1 MKRSRKTACLC
12 AVTLLLTGCAK
23 SPENDIVT
31 RKNTEALVSKAT
43 ETDETRKTLA
53 ENKEQPPEHYTW
65 SYDNSTGTLHLTV
78 EADVELPEAE
88 TIPMYRLSCT
98 GFTQEQVTGL
108 YDYLFQG
115 RETWKREGESRTKAD
130 CEKEIVEARR
140 HLEEIRQETDD
151 RPEEE
156 REQVL
161 EYNQQFLDELLAE
174 YETLPEESQERKVP
188 VDSTLVEVTSSVAD
202 ADGQSR
208 DEVSMGLMC
217 ESDAGDLFSVNN
229 SPVNSPGWPGLYYE
243 KEGKYRYDQDIMD
256 AVTPQ
261 EADEKKSPDLP
272 YTYEEAKALAD
283 EVPKAMGIDAEL
295 VQTGL
300 IEGYIQTGAD
310 TGSKEDV
317 TTESAGAY
325 TAFQFQ
331 YARVVDGTPVATTSS
346 NYVSD
351 DETALIWPYE
361 TITILVSEVGIQ
373 QIQWDS
379 PVAVNESVA
388 NDVPILPFEE
398 AKAVFEELAP
408 LAHEGK
414 IEQHSDQDV
423 SVSMDVHVNQVR
435 LSLMRV
441 KNDGS
446 KREGLYVPAWIFYGT
461 ETTNYNYKDP
471 GLDGNEPSTESTP
484 WIVLAV
490 NAVDGT
496 VIDQIEGY

>member
-1 MKRSRKTACLC
+1 MKKRGKVFLC
-12 AVTLLLTGCAK
+12 IAAFLLAGCAK

-31 RKNTEALVSKAT
+31 RKNTEALVSKAA
-43 ETDETRKTLA
+43 EADESRKTLA
-53 ENKEQPPEHYTW
+53 ENKEQPPEHYSW
-65 SYDNSTGTLHLTV
+65 SYDNSAGTLHIDA

-115 RETWKREGESRTKAD
+115 RETWKREGESYTKAD
-130 CEKEIVEARR
+130 CEKDIVEARR
-140 HLEEIRQETDD
+140 HLEEIEQDTTE
-151 RPEEE
+151 RPEGEK
-156 REQVL
+156 EQVL
-161 EYNQQFLDELLAE
+161 EYNQQILDELLAQ
-174 YETLPEESQERKVP
+174 YETLPEESQEKKVP

-202 ADGQSR
+202 ADGTSR
-208 DEVSMGLMC
+208 EEVSMGLTC
-217 ESDAGDLFSVNN
+217 ESDAGDLFTVNN
-229 SPVNSPGWPGLYYE
+229 SPSDSPGWPGLYYE

-261 EADEKKSPDLP
+261 EADEKKSPELS

-283 EVPKAMGIDAEL
+283 GVPQAMGIDAEL

-300 IEGYIQTGAD
+300 VEGYTQTNGD
-310 TGSKEDV
+310 TGNKDDV
-317 TTESAGAY
+317 TTEPAGAY

-346 NYVSD
+346 SYVSD

-361 TITILVSEVGIQ
+361 TITILVSEAGIQ
-373 QIQWDS
+373 QVNWDS
-379 PVAVNESVA
+379 PVAVNEEVA

-414 IEQHSDQDV
+414 IEQHSDENA

-446 KREGLYVPAWIFYGT
+446 ERKGLYVPAWIFYGT
-461 ETTNYNYKDP
+461 ETTNYHYKDP
-471 GLDGNEPSTESTP
+471 GLDGDEPSTESTP

>member
-1 MKRSRKTACLC
+1 MKQRRTACLC
-12 AVTLLLTGCAK
+12 AAALLLAGCAK

-43 ETDETRKTLA
+43 EEDKSRKTLA
-53 ENKEQPPEHYTW
+53 ENKEQPPEHYSW
-65 SYDNSTGTLHLTV
+65 SYDNSAGTLHIDA

-130 CEKEIVEARR
+130 CEKDIVEAKR
-140 HLEEIRQETDD
+140 HLEEIKQETTD
-151 RPEEE
+151 RSEEE
-156 REQVL
+156 REQVIA
-161 EYNQQFLDELLAE
+161 YNQQFVDDLLAE
-174 YETLPEESQERKVP
+174 YETLPEESQEKKVP
-188 VDSTLVEVTSSVAD
+188 VDSTLVETVSSVAG
-202 ADGQSR
+202 ADGGSR
-208 DEVSMGLMC
+208 DEVSMGLTC
-217 ESDAGDLFSVNN
+217 ESDAGDLLVVDNA
-229 SPVNSPGWPGLYYE
+229 PVDSPGWPGLYYE
-243 KEGKYRYDQDIMD
+243 KEGKYRYDSDIMD
-256 AVTPQ
+256 AVPSQ

-283 EVPKAMGIDAEL
+283 EVPKAMGVDAEL

-300 IEGYIQTGAD
+300 VEGYTQAGMD
-310 TGSKEDV
+310 TGGKGDV
-317 TTESAGAY
+317 PMEAAGTY

-346 NYVSD
+346 GYVSD
-351 DETALIWPYE
+351 DETALVWPYE
-361 TITILVSEVGIQ
+361 KITILVSEVGIQ
-373 QIQWDS
+373 QINWDS
-379 PVAVNESVA
+379 PVAVNEEVA

-414 IEQHSDQDV
+414 VEQRTDENV
-423 SVSMDVHVNQVR
+423 SVSMDIHVNQVR

-446 KREGLYVPAWIFYGT
+446 ERKGLYVPAWIFYGT

-471 GLDGNEPSTESTP
+471 GLDGNEPTTESTP